1 MGSCGSNSPPCQ
13 VLHLQSQ
20 PTANPIALHLPVLHF
35 LVLSCWNSRI
45 QNPQIQTPQ
54 ILEANCASPLYIRDL
69 NIHGFWDHWMAG
81 GGGCSW
87 NQFPMNAEGC
97 LYLFCFLGVRGH
109 WVKIPALP
117 RISSKL
123 LPSLPRR
130 PSLCSSHCKTWGIK
144 DLGRDKWPHLEA
156 GEAQPCSFTLCFHT
170 PAH

>member
-1 MGSCGSNSPPCQ
+1 MSSSASAESTNCQSHCFAFTSSAFFSPQLLEFKNPKPTNTDPADTRGQLCFPIVYKGLEHPWILGSLDG
-13 VLHLQSQ
+13 
-20 PTANPIALHLPVLHF
+20 
-35 LVLSCWNSRI
+35 
-45 QNPQIQTPQ
+45 
-54 ILEANCASPLYIRDL
+54 
-69 NIHGFWDHWMAG
+69 G

-156 GEAQPCSFTLCFHT
+156 GEAQPCSFTHCFHT